1 MSKFNE
7 GQWFCEAAFNPSN
20 NSMVVARWFGS
31 NFSFSPK
38 FINALGSSEPEAT
51 MPLGRWYLKD
61 LPTKT

>member
-1 MSKFNE
+1 
-7 GQWFCEAAFNPSN
+7 
-20 NSMVVARWFGS
+20 MVVARWFGS